1 MTLDL
6 NQIHAIRIE
15 FETYYTGTIFGMFFI
30 HVIDDVRIWFRWR
43 RLPTMSHRKL
53 VDQYTVGLTPLTNC
67 RCLELEIL
75 SSIKIITKLAGIK
88 DMAKITQVATNTSAL
103 LLNLKQEETAWP
115 CWQTHSMP
123 FQNMWHYFIN
133 TSNRRK
139 IHNRKDRILKTNY
152 NSCTRKIAVC
162 WKFASD

>member
-1 MTLDL
+1 MAKDHSEYVRLAMTLDL
-6 NQIHAIRIE
+6 NQIQAKELNLKHVTLVFFFLLRFSIHAIN
-15 FETYYTGTIFGMFFI
+15 
-30 HVIDDVRIWFRWR
+30 DVRIWFRWR

-115 CWQTHSMP
+115 CWQTHSIP
-123 FQNMWHYFIN
+123 FVKYV
-133 TSNRRK
+133 TSFYK
-139 IHNRKDRILKTNY
+139 HN
-152 NSCTRKIAVC
+152 
-162 WKFASD
+162 

>member
-1 MTLDL
+1 MHILFLEGIKADRVGQGSL
-6 NQIHAIRIE
+6 RICE
-15 FETYYTGTIFGMFFI
+15 TGHDSRFESNSCNKNWIWNISHWYFFATFFYSCN
-30 HVIDDVRIWFRWR
+30 WWWR

-115 CWQTHSMP
+115 CWQTHSIP
-123 FQNMWHYFIN
+123 LVKYV
-133 TSNRRK
+133 TSFYK
-139 IHNRKDRILKTNY
+139 HN
-152 NSCTRKIAVC
+152 
-162 WKFASD
+162 

>member
-1 MTLDL
+1 MAKDHYMWEYVRLAMTLDL

-15 FETYYTGTIFGMFFI
+15 FEIYYTGTIFGMFFI

-115 CWQTHSMP
+115 CWQTHSIP
-123 FQNMWHYFIN
+123 LVKYV
-133 TSNRRK
+133 TSFYK
-139 IHNRKDRILKTNY
+139 HN
-152 NSCTRKIAVC
+152 
-162 WKFASD
+162 